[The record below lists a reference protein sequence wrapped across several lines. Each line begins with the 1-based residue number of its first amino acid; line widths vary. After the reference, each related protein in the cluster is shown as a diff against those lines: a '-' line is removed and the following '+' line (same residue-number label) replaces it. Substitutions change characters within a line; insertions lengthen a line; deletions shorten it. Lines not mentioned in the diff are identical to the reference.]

1 MFSFFKK
8 KKNPTNSENESS
20 EKKQVENKNEEVK
33 IEEIKDEEI
42 KEQEKENMLIGEIE
56 QLVGTKINNYPM
68 YLYDRNEKLLSIPKE
83 DLNPNVLYEKFF
95 LKYIQNFKY
104 PEDKDEYR
112 PNYGNKKKGGI
123 DFKYKK
129 TMKLIRSIGID
140 LLKEIGKKLLSGQFN
155 LTTVSFP
162 IKVMIPITVLQHIC
176 NGHFNYPLYLNL
188 AYISGDYL
196 ERLKL
201 VIVATLSSWYKS
213 SVMLKPLN
221 PVLGETYEMIWEDGS
236 HEYVEQTCHHPP
248 TSNFYIL
255 GPKKNWIYCGYFS
268 FTSSAFI
275 NSVKLKNNG
284 KRYIKFKD
292 GTYIT
297 FNYSVDEYSNTFV
310 GNFIHESLGEM
321 IFRDETHGLQTK
333 FKLGNYKEKK
343 LSDYFIG
350 EIKDDNGKILSK
362 FKGSYLSYIEFD
374 GVRYWDIRRNIDID
388 YYPVKDQIKGSSI
401 YREDC
406 QLLYERKMQEAQKAK
421 EKIEELQRYD
431 KKLRDTW
438 EKERKKKK

>member
-83 DLNPNVLYEKFF
+83 DLNPNVLYENFF

-221 PVLGETYEMIWEDGS
+221 PVLGETYDMI
-236 HEYVEQTCHHPP
+236 
-248 TSNFYIL
+248 
-255 GPKKNWIYCGYFS
+255 
-268 FTSSAFI
+268 
-275 NSVKLKNNG
+275 
-284 KRYIKFKD
+284 
-292 GTYIT
+292 
-297 FNYSVDEYSNTFV
+297 
-310 GNFIHESLGEM
+310 
-321 IFRDETHGLQTK
+321 
-333 FKLGNYKEKK
+333 
-343 LSDYFIG
+343 
-350 EIKDDNGKILSK
+350 
-362 FKGSYLSYIEFD
+362 
-374 GVRYWDIRRNIDID
+374 
-388 YYPVKDQIKGSSI
+388 
-401 YREDC
+401 
-406 QLLYERKMQEAQKAK
+406 
-421 EKIEELQRYD
+421 
-431 KKLRDTW
+431 
-438 EKERKKKK
+438 

>member
-275 NSVKLKNNG
+275 NSVKLRNNG

-292 GTYIT
+292 GTYIN
-297 FNYSVDEYSNTFV
+297 FNYSIDEYSNTFV

>member
-8 KKNPTNSENESS
+8 KKKPTNSENESS
-20 EKKQVENKNEEVK
+20 EKKEVENENEEVK

-56 QLVGTKINNYPM
+56 KLVGSKINNYPM

-95 LKYIQNFKY
+95 LKYMQNFKY

-140 LLKEIGKKLLSGQFN
+140 LLKEIGKKLITGQFN

-268 FTSSAFI
+268 FSSSAFI
-275 NSVKLKNNG
+275 NSVKLRNNG

-292 GTYIT
+292 GTYIN
-297 FNYSVDEYSNTFV
+297 FNYSIDEYSNTFV

-321 IFRDETHGLQTK
+321 FFRDETHGLQTK

-431 KKLRDTW
+431 KKLRDNW

>member
-83 DLNPNVLYEKFF
+83 DLNPNVLYENFF

-140 LLKEIGKKLLSGQFN
+140 LLKEIGKKLITGQFN

-268 FTSSAFI
+268 FSSSAFI
-275 NSVKLKNNG
+275 NSVKLRNNG

-292 GTYIT
+292 GTYIN
-297 FNYSVDEYSNTFV
+297 FNYSIDEYSNTFV

-321 IFRDETHGLQTK
+321 FFRDETHGLQTK

-406 QLLYERKMQEAQKAK
+406 QLLYERKVQEAQKAK

-431 KKLRDTW
+431 KKLRDNW

>member
-1 MFSFFKK
+1 M
-8 KKNPTNSENESS
+8 
-20 EKKQVENKNEEVK
+20 ENKNEEVK

-83 DLNPNVLYEKFF
+83 DLNPNVLYENFF

-275 NSVKLKNNG
+275 NSVKLRNNG

-292 GTYIT
+292 GTYIN
-297 FNYSVDEYSNTFV
+297 FNYSIDEYSNTFV

-406 QLLYERKMQEAQKAK
+406 QLLYERKMPEAQKAK